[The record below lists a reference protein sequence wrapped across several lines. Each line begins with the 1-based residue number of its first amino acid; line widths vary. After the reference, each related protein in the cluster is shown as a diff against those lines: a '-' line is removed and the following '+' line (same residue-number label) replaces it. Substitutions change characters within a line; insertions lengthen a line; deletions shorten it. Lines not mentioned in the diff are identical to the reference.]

1 VNDHRGYRSH
11 VTTFGLKLMSEIHG
25 PRALVAQAAAAG
37 DDIDGFFSFWD
48 EHVRPALA

>member
-1 VNDHRGYRSH
+1 

-25 PRALVAQAAAAG
+25 PLALVVRAIDARFERIAIVPVG
-37 DDIDGFFSFWD
+37 DDAEGFFSFWD